1 MGGSYTADEQ
11 TAAKL
16 AGLIADSPT
25 KLTAGIDTS
34 SSTTAATT
42 AAVTHGLGSTPDFVL
57 ATINNGDAKSL
68 AWTANT
74 TTLTFTF
81 TSSTS
86 AIISYVAAYT
96 A

>member
-16 AGLIADSPT
+16 AGLIADAPG
-25 KLTAGIDTS
+25 KLTAGTVTA

-42 AAVTHGLGSTPDFVL
+42 SAVTHGLVTTPDFVL
-57 ATINNGDAKSL
+57 GTIDNGDAKSL
-68 AWTANT
+68 AWAANT
-74 TTLTFTF
+74 TTVTFTF

-86 AIISYVAAYT
+86 ALISYIIGYT

>member
-11 TAAKL
+11 AAAVI
-16 AGLIADSPT
+16 AGGIADGPT
-25 KLTAGIDTS
+25 KVKAGTVTA

-42 AAVTHGLGSTPDFVL
+42 SAVTHGLGSTPDFVL
-57 ATINNGDAKSL
+57 ATIDNGDAKSL
-68 AWTANT
+68 AWAANT

-86 AIISYVAAYT
+86 ALISYIAGYT

>member
-11 TAAKL
+11 SAAVL
-16 AGLIADSPT
+16 AGLIADGPT
-25 KLTAGIDTS
+25 KLTAGTVTA

-42 AAVTHGLGSTPDFVL
+42 SAVTHGLASTPDFVL
-57 ATINNGDAKSL
+57 ASIDNGDAKSL
-68 AWTANT
+68 AWAANT
-74 TTLTFTF
+74 TTVTFTF

-86 AIISYVAAYT
+86 AGISYIIGYT